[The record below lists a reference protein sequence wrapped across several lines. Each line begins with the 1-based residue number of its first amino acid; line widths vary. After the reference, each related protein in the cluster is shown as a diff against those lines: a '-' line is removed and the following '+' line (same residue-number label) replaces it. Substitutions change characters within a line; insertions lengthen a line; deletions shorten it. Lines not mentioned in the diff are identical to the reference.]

1 MGRHRQKMRKRGRQ
15 IMIDCVR
22 ESWRD
27 IFSNTDRYLSIYSY
41 CTLFFPPKPCNLW
54 RRIHSLILSPWTS
67 DSIKPHLLSVKKG
80 DWHPA
85 WTGDP
90 EMSHGKTSSPVHTR
104 YLITREWKVR
114 AWWLKAPA
122 LESERPGFE
131 LGSTAS
137 SLCGLRH
144 GTYTLWVSV
153 SSFLKSRS
161 H

>member
-15 IMIDCVR
+15 IMIDCLT

-27 IFSNTDRYLSIYSY
+27 IFWNTDRYLSS
-41 CTLFFPPKPCNLW
+41 CTLFFPKKPCNLW
-54 RRIHSLILSPWTS
+54 GRIHPLILSRWTS
-67 DSIKPHLLSVKKG
+67 DSIKPRLLSSQNG

-85 WTGDP
+85 RSGDP
-90 EMSHGKTSSPVHTR
+90 EMSHGKTRSPVHTG

-131 LGSTAS
+131 VGSTAS